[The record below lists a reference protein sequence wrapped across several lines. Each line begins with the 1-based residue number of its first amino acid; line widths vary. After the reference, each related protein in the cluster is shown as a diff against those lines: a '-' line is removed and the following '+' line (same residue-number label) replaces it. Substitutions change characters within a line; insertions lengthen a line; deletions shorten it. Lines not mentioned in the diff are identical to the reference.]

1 MPKIINPSN
10 EEVLYEYDYINREE
24 LDEKIKKAETAYE
37 FWKNTSFGDRR
48 KLFENLAKLMLD
60 QKEELAK
67 LDTLEM

>member
-10 EEVLYEYDYINREE
+10 EEVLYEYGYINREE

-37 FWKNTSFGDRR
+37 FWKNTSFEER
-48 KLFENLAKLMLD
+48 KEKFETLAKLMLE